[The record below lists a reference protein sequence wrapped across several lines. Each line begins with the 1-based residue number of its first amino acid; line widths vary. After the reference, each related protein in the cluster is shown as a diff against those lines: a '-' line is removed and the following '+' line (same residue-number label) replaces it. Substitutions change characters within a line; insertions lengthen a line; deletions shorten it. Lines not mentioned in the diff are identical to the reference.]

1 MQDLLGSLLFM
12 LANSSAA
19 WIAVILV
26 VGLLVGS
33 FLNVVIHR
41 LPIMMEREWKAQAEE
56 ILGKPS
62 APDEAEASAA
72 EACAA
77 EASADAA
84 TDAETPVSGDE
95 PPVTS
100 APAPYN
106 LVVPRSA
113 CPNCGA
119 MITAAQNI
127 PVISY
132 LLLAGACANCGVRIS
147 VRYPLIELFTG
158 VLSALVAWKFGF
170 TWYCGAALVL
180 TWALVALSVIDFD
193 HQLLPDDIT
202 LPLLWIGLLLSL
214 APAIPALGLPVDSR
228 SSIIGAAVG
237 YVSLWSVYKLFKWL
251 TGKEGMGYGDFKL
264 FAALGAWLGWQM
276 LLVILLISAS
286 SGAIVGIALIVL
298 RGRDRN
304 IPIPFGPYLA
314 AAGWI
319 ALMWGDWFIGSYLR
333 ASGLE

>member
-12 LANSSAA
+12 LTTSSAA
-19 WIAVILV
+19 WIALMLV

-41 LPIMMEREWKAQAEE
+41 LPIMMEREWQAQAEE
-56 ILGKPS
+56 IVGPQPYQPP
-62 APDEAEASAA
+62 APERPA
-72 EACAA
+72 
-77 EASADAA
+77 
-84 TDAETPVSGDE
+84 
-95 PPVTS
+95 PPV
-100 APAPYN
+100 YN

-113 CPNCGA
+113 CPKCGT

-132 LLLAGACANCGVRIS
+132 LWLGGACANCGAKIS
-147 VRYPLIELFTG
+147 IRYPLIELLTG

-180 TWALVALSVIDFD
+180 TWSLVALSAIDFD

-202 LPLLWIGLLLSL
+202 LPLLWIGLLLSV
-214 APAIPALGLPVDSR
+214 APSIPEFGLPVDSR
-228 SSIIGAAVG
+228 SSIIGAAAG
-237 YVSLWSVYKLFKWL
+237 YVSLWSVYKLFKRL

-264 FAALGAWLGWQM
+264 LAALGAWLGWQM
-276 LLVILLISAS
+276 LLVIILISAFG
-286 SGAIVGIALIVL
+286 GAVVGIALIAL
-298 RGRDRN
+298 RGRDKD

-314 AAGWI
+314 VAGWI
-319 ALMWGDWFIGSYLR
+319 ALMWGDELIGSYLR
-333 ASGLE
+333 ISGLE